1 MDMKKQT
8 NIFFIV
14 HYICVDSNEIKFE
27 IDTNNDE
34 LLETI
39 HVSIRRGKIII
50 HCHWKRKDHM
60 LNITRPNKL
69 KD

>member
-8 NIFFIV
+8 NIFFIQVV
-14 HYICVDSNEIKFE
+14 HYIYVNSNEIKFE

-39 HVSIRRGKIII
+39 HVNIIRGK
-50 HCHWKRKDHM
+50 
-60 LNITRPNKL
+60 
-69 KD
+69 